1 MDRLADRRKAHAARR
16 SRCER
21 SHPLQG
27 RKRPI
32 ENFELQTMSKS
43 SEIRIQVELDDN
55 HVPEQISWDAPDGG
69 VEGESADALFLSV
82 WNKSNQD
89 TLRIDLWTKELPL
102 DDMKKFIHQS
112 ILSMADTMERAT
124 SQEKL
129 AMEMRKFA
137 RYLGEEMEL
146 IERRENDPQAPD
158 SNGG

>member
-1 MDRLADRRKAHAARR
+1 
-16 SRCER
+16 
-21 SHPLQG
+21 
-27 RKRPI
+27 
-32 ENFELQTMSKS
+32 MSKS

-102 DDMKKFIHQS
+102 DDMKKFVHQS
-112 ILSMADTMERAT
+112 VLSMADTMERAT

-146 IERRENDPQAPD
+146 IQRRENDPQAPD